1 MKRLEEL
8 NSIASRQLGGLQ
20 ADDTLFLKIRLAA
33 AEKPSRRFRS
43 WRPVLAVCAALVLVL
58 GGVLALGLPGREQ
71 LREPQ
76 RPVLG
81 SHSAGD
87 AEPTIAP
94 VEGGNLPQNSLTMSA
109 GITDLG
115 GTLFVTASDGSF
127 PLVTISGA
135 TYRLL
140 KTPEQVEQGLLGNA
154 LGEVTEFNVEPALGS
169 GGIVSNAVSVGETVY
184 AVSGMDGA
192 LVAAPM
198 SGVMRLFQRVSYG
211 GRALIGNQNLR
222 DTLCDPSDVAW
233 MEMNGVRVS
242 DQAAQSLMQTL
253 LDDADYQSTAMTG
266 SGQMQIGLTNGLTLQ
281 LLVDDDCVSA
291 CGTWSCPDF
300 MVAFAQAN

>member
-8 NSIASRQLGGLQ
+8 NGIVSRQLGGLQ
-20 ADDTLFLKIRLAA
+20 ADETLFLKIRLAA
-33 AEKPSRRFRS
+33 AEKPTRRFRS

-58 GGVLALGLPGREQ
+58 GGVLALGLPGREH
-71 LREPQ
+71 LRNPQ
-76 RPVLG
+76 NPVLG

-87 AEPTIAP
+87 AEPTLVP

-127 PLVTISGA
+127 PLVTVSGA

-140 KTPEQVEQGLLGNA
+140 KAPEQVEQSLLGNA

-211 GRALIGNQNLR
+211 GRALIGNQSLR
-222 DTLCDPSDVAW
+222 DTLCASSDVAW
-233 MEMNGVRVS
+233 MELNGVRVS
-242 DQAAQSLMQTL
+242 DQTAQSLMQTL

-266 SGQMQIGLTNGLTLQ
+266 SGQLQIGLTNGLTLQ

-300 MVAFAQAN
+300 MAAFAQAN

>member
-1 MKRLEEL
+1 M
-8 NSIASRQLGGLQ
+8 
-20 ADDTLFLKIRLAA
+20 
-33 AEKPSRRFRS
+33 
-43 WRPVLAVCAALVLVL
+43 VL
-58 GGVLALGLPGREQ
+58 
-71 LREPQ
+71 
-76 RPVLG
+76 
-81 SHSAGD
+81 
-87 AEPTIAP
+87 
-94 VEGGNLPQNSLTMSA
+94 
-109 GITDLG
+109 
-115 GTLFVTASDGSF
+115 
-127 PLVTISGA
+127 
-135 TYRLL
+135 
-140 KTPEQVEQGLLGNA
+140 
-154 LGEVTEFNVEPALGS
+154 
-169 GGIVSNAVSVGETVY
+169 GETVY

-300 MVAFAQAN
+300 MAAFAQAN

>member
-87 AEPTIAP
+87 AEPTLAP

-140 KTPEQVEQGLLGNA
+140 KTPEQV
-154 LGEVTEFNVEPALGS
+154 
-169 GGIVSNAVSVGETVY
+169 
-184 AVSGMDGA
+184 
-192 LVAAPM
+192 
-198 SGVMRLFQRVSYG
+198 
-211 GRALIGNQNLR
+211 
-222 DTLCDPSDVAW
+222 
-233 MEMNGVRVS
+233 
-242 DQAAQSLMQTL
+242 
-253 LDDADYQSTAMTG
+253 
-266 SGQMQIGLTNGLTLQ
+266 
-281 LLVDDDCVSA
+281 
-291 CGTWSCPDF
+291 
-300 MVAFAQAN
+300 